1 MTPPALAAASEPST
15 PAGPAP
21 AATSRRAA
29 FERWMAAQGIWLDP
43 RAAIVDPAESSD
55 AAAPAAGAAT
65 AAAVGVLA
73 TAELCAGETICRIP
87 KAAVLSW
94 RNVFDEAHYAEL
106 ERVPYPAVTAIALA
120 VERARG
126 AASRWHG
133 YVQFLPDEEPLPLLW
148 SEADLALLAGTGT
161 ATLVAQQRSSFTADY
176 HRHVRPLFR
185 RHAKRWGL
193 PEAATTLQSFLQA
206 ASLVSSRAF
215 DVDAHHGHAM
225 VPLADLFNHRS
236 GAETIHVIGSGSA
249 CSCCV
254 EDSDGEEEDDDDDDE
269 SAEEGAE
276 DDDDDDDE
284 AASNGSS
291 DAEAAGSSGEVG
303 APADAGDA
311 PAAARGHR
319 RQRLA
324 SDADGAEIGTQ
335 SDGGLSAVTDPFVL
349 EMELVA
355 NVAANEEIWNTY
367 GELGN
372 AALLCKYG
380 FAELGNPHDT
390 VTLPASMVHTA
401 ARRAVG
407 ETQWKAR
414 WRYWRQHADAEAE
427 FVIAHDGTIPDG
439 LLALLMTATAPPDAF
454 ASWMGLDAV
463 EAASADAILA
473 MPRVRDALEAAL
485 AARWAQ
491 YAVPDTSEAELERLP
506 ALPAGPAR
514 YAAIVRIGEKQVI
527 ERARALLAAAAA
539 GPSALDSP
547 RKRVRTA

>member
-1 MTPPALAAASEPST
+1 M
-15 PAGPAP
+15 
-21 AATSRRAA
+21 AT
-29 FERWMAAQGIWLDP
+29 QGIWLDP
-43 RAAIVDPAESSD
+43 RAAIVDPTESSD
-55 AAAPAAGAAT
+55 AAAPAAGATT
-65 AAAVGVLA
+65 AAAVGVMA
-73 TAELCAGETICRIP
+73 TIELCAGETICRIP

-94 RNVFDEAHYAEL
+94 RNVFDEAYHAEL

-120 VERARG
+120 VELARG

-161 ATLVAQQRSSFTADY
+161 ASLVMQQRASFTVDY
-176 HRHVRPLFR
+176 HRHVRPLLR

-193 PEAATTLQSFLQA
+193 PEAATMLQSFLQA

-254 EDSDGEEEDDDDDDE
+254 EDSDEDNDDDDDE
-269 SAEEGAE
+269 SVGEDRDDE
-276 DDDDDDDE
+276 DDAAGGDSCE
-284 AASNGSS
+284 LETAASKDEV
-291 DAEAAGSSGEVG
+291 DAS
-303 APADAGDA
+303 ADTGDA
-311 PAAARGHR
+311 PAAARGQQ

-355 NVAANEEIWNTY
+355 NVGANEEIWNTY

-401 ARRAVG
+401 ARRVIG

-427 FVIAHDGTIPDG
+427 FVIAHDGTVPDG

-454 ASWMGLDAV
+454 ATWAGLDAV

-473 MPRVRDALEAAL
+473 MPRVRDVLEAAL
-485 AARWAQ
+485 EARWAL
-491 YAVPDTSEAELERLP
+491 YTVPDASEAELERLP
-506 ALPAGPAR
+506 TLPAGPAR

-527 ERARALLAAAAA
+527 ERAQALLTAAAA
-539 GPSALDSP
+539 GPSATESP